1 MTNPILRNR
10 KRNTLLCICL
20 TLLLSLSLGFCE
32 AATSVS
38 PSKKP
43 DTVKKAAT
51 TQIKRPPKV
60 IGIQGEPLQLPPPYN
75 SGNTAGLRNDDKIIK
90 DPNLKLLADRLMTTA
105 TIWEIPENYQQDPIA
120 GQGEVSR
127 EQAATFLKRYNSKLP
142 IKATP
147 EEMVEWYYEEAGR
160 EGLRWDV
167 AFCQALV
174 ETGFFHFGGTVVP
187 EQNNFC
193 GLGTTSAT
201 VQGARFATP
210 QEGVRAH
217 VQHLLAYTMPRAPH
231 TPIIDPRYQLV
242 HNQKALDNSYFT
254 RWSQLNG
261 KWAMGSY
268 YAEKIL
274 NLHEQMKKGIA
285 ISGYPWKEDK
295 TK

>member
-1 MTNPILRNR
+1 M
-10 KRNTLLCICL
+10 
-20 TLLLSLSLGFCE
+20 LLSLYTDSCE
-32 AATSVS
+32 AVAVNPAQKPAITSKVVATQTKIL
-38 PSKKP
+38 P
-43 DTVKKAAT
+43 KA
-51 TQIKRPPKV
+51 
-60 IGIQGEPLQLPPPYN
+60 IGIQGETLQLSPPYN
-75 SGNTAGLRNDDKIIK
+75 PGDSVRLRNDDKVIK
-90 DPNLKLLADRLMTTA
+90 DLNLKLIADRLMTTA
-105 TIWEIPENYQQDPIA
+105 TIWEIPEDYQQEPIA

-127 EQAATFLKRYNSKLP
+127 EQAATFLKRYNPTLP
-142 IKATP
+142 IKASP
-147 EEMVEWYYEEAGR
+147 EEIVEWYYEEAGR
-160 EGLRWDV
+160 EGVRWDV

-174 ETGFFHFGGTVVP
+174 ETGFFHFGGTVDP

-217 VQHLLAYTMPRAPH
+217 VQHLLAYTTPRVPH

-242 HNQKALDNSYFT
+242 HNQKAIDNSYFT